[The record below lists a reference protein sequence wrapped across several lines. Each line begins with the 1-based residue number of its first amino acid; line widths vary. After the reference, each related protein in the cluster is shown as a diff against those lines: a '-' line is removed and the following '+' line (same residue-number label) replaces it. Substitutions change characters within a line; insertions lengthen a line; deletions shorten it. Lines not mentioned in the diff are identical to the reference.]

1 MLAAAIHLMRGTP
14 YIYQG
19 EELGMTNAGYRD
31 ISQYRDVE
39 SLNYYEILLSQGKS
53 HEEALDILS
62 ARSRDNGRTPMQW
75 TDGKNAGFSEVS
87 PWIGLPENYNTIN
100 AESEAADKDSIL
112 SFYKALIC
120 LRKENPVI
128 AEGEIKF
135 LHQENPD
142 VLAYKRTRG
151 DEELLVLCNFR
162 DREVAVEELSQEG
175 YHKVLGNYKDC
186 ARSLRPYEAVV
197 LGRGV

>member
-1 MLAAAIHLMRGTP
+1 M
-14 YIYQG
+14 
-19 EELGMTNAGYRD
+19 
-31 ISQYRDVE
+31 
-39 SLNYYEILLSQGKS
+39 
-53 HEEALDILS
+53 
-62 ARSRDNGRTPMQW
+62 
-75 TDGKNAGFSEVS
+75 S
-87 PWIGLPENYNTIN
+87 PWIGLPENYNIIN